1 MRFSIP
7 ALIFFHVEEIPS
19 QEEIEF
25 ALLLAQ
31 PAVSLVVRSYSEV
44 SPHVY
49 GRELLSSHDLA

>member
-31 PAVSLVVRSYSEV
+31 QAVSLVVRSYS
-44 SPHVY
+44 
-49 GRELLSSHDLA
+49 